1 MWGHCLL
8 RQTRAAVHM
17 PRQASAPDTA
27 ASPPP
32 MLIGSHGALDFLNSV
47 FTPADVPIDLLATGA
62 GLATWLQ
69 ASGVVP
75 TALAEAV
82 RGLDTTQADAL
93 AAESRALRDWF
104 RATLQR
110 WTEGGA
116 AALLPA
122 DLEHLNALMARG
134 SQRRRL
140 ARSALGLSL
149 TSQDVGADAAAVLAA
164 LAWPTYQ
171 NAVQRSRRAD
181 AVSALSEIVQA
192 QERWRANNPA
202 YQATLTDLPGTRT
215 VSHDGHYSLT
225 LVDGTVTGSSYTAR
239 ATARSGSPQ
248 QYDATCNVM
257 QVVAAAG

>member
-1 MWGHCLL
+1 
-8 RQTRAAVHM
+8 
-17 PRQASAPDTA
+17 
-27 ASPPP
+27 
-32 MLIGSHGALDFLNSV
+32 MLIGGHGALDFLNSV

-82 RGLDTTQADAL
+82 RDLDTPQADAL

-164 LAWPTYQ
+164 LAGLCADLLVGHGQDQVRRCENPACTLWFADTKRGPRRRWCSMAACG
-171 NAVQRSRRAD
+171 NRHKVAAHRARARAD
-181 AVSALSEIVQA
+181 GAGPGSA
-192 QERWRANNPA
+192 
-202 YQATLTDLPGTRT
+202 
-215 VSHDGHYSLT
+215 
-225 LVDGTVTGSSYTAR
+225 
-239 ATARSGSPQ
+239 
-248 QYDATCNVM
+248 
-257 QVVAAAG
+257 